1 MKGGSKKIALLAFAV
16 VVVAVLAV
24 ALLSRQTGRWKLVQT
39 VPDGGSD
46 VGNGYGAVV
55 GKAAA
60 FSPDGRFIAVVRP
73 LGVEVRSLVDDTRQL
88 LPWGHEVGYG
98 WCDWSRD
105 GRVIV
110 GLIENTLYAWN
121 VKDGQLILQR
131 DAYPRGF
138 ALSPSGDK
146 LAYFDHLSSIRVID
160 TASGAS
166 LHEFRIPNP
175 NGRWLSFEWSPSERY
190 LFLCD
195 PILAMAWDID
205 RGRECLRL
213 LSLDSRQPPP
223 FFRAADQP
231 MLGTDI
237 EYWGRHVGG
246 GILPDESG
254 VYLIYSTD
262 ASWGSWGQTTAEG
275 TFDARAKMNRIRA
288 YSLSSPDDILWDIQ
302 LPEPSRHGSIS
313 PDGRSIVVCSQMG
326 PLRMIDIGQGK
337 QVWASNYR
345 GLRDTMASVFWT
357 PDSQQILALDA
368 SAGGGAGAMRL
379 YQAQTGTLLV
389 NMRGNADKVIW
400 VTYSQDGRVVVTSD
414 GTLTHCIW
422 ERSEQ

>member
-1 MKGGSKKIALLAFAV
+1 
-16 VVVAVLAV
+16 
-24 ALLSRQTGRWKLVQT
+24 
-39 VPDGGSD
+39 
-46 VGNGYGAVV
+46 
-55 GKAAA
+55 
-60 FSPDGRFIAVVRP
+60 
-73 LGVEVRSLVDDTRQL
+73 
-88 LPWGHEVGYG
+88 
-98 WCDWSRD
+98 
-105 GRVIV
+105 
-110 GLIENTLYAWN
+110 
-121 VKDGQLILQR
+121 
-131 DAYPRGF
+131 
-138 ALSPSGDK
+138 
-146 LAYFDHLSSIRVID
+146 
-160 TASGAS
+160 
-166 LHEFRIPNP
+166 
-175 NGRWLSFEWSPSERY
+175 
-190 LFLCD
+190 
-195 PILAMAWDID
+195 
-205 RGRECLRL
+205 
-213 LSLDSRQPPP
+213 
-223 FFRAADQP
+223 